1 MSLARLR
8 IWWTLVRHPS
18 NVRMML
24 ASIMEFTGMALVLY
38 GLYLLHPLAFVIGLG
53 GVCLLLA
60 QGLSRRDET

>member
-1 MSLARLR
+1 MSLTRLR
-8 IWWTLVRHPS
+8 IWWTLIKHPS
-18 NVRMML
+18 NVRMMF
-24 ASIMEFTGMALVLY
+24 ASVMEFMGIALVLY